1 MSSPVK
7 IPPGYEAP
15 IPYLIVDGA
24 AAAIDYYKRSFGAKE
39 VMRMPGPDGRI
50 GHADVVIGGGHL
62 MLADESP
69 QTNQRGPK
77 SGGGSS
83 VSLCLYVDDVDSV
96 VDRAV
101 RNGGTL
107 IRPVADQFYGD
118 RTGGLVDPFGHIW
131 FVMTHVEDVSDEEMK
146 KRAAQMAE
154 KAELAKSSAS
164 A

>member
-1 MSSPVK
+1 MSSPLK
-7 IPPGYEAP
+7 IPSGYEAP
-15 IPYLIVDGA
+15 ISYLIVDGA
-24 AAAIDYYKRSFGAKE
+24 AAAIDYYTRSFGAKE
-39 VMRMPGPDGRI
+39 IMRMPGPDGRI
-50 GHADVVIGGGHL
+50 GHADLMIGGGHL
-62 MLADESP
+62 MLADETP
-69 QTNQRGPK
+69 QMNQRSPK
-77 SGGGSS
+77 SVGGSP

-154 KAELAKSSAS
+154 SAKSSAN